1 MFRRFRRLIV
11 ALVLL
16 IIVIAVA
23 AVVLGNRSALD
34 GARSRVDQRWAAL
47 RPPLQARYAKLAVVA
62 DALAKDVGPTERVPA
77 QITRALKQWNA
88 LMAPGHQNPA
98 AEVAIADDLEGLAA
112 VAHTTAQSSDRIK
125 ADQAVQSAV
134 ADFDKTAAP
143 AALVDDYNAAV
154 RTYEHDRTSGL
165 RRVTAAVFG
174 YGSRRTFEPAPTS

>member
-98 AEVAIADDLEGLAA
+98 AEVAIAGAPYTVLRDA
-112 VAHTTAQSSDRIK
+112 VHIHPTRAE
-125 ADQAVQSAV
+125 AVQSAV

-143 AALVDDYNAAV
+143 VALVDAYNAAV